1 MFAKSRP
8 IWDLV
13 IGGAAALAVIAL
25 GWLDIVTAPTPGA
38 VDGSIREFGTLLTVL
53 FGGLAAL
60 WWNQSVRLPGSSL
73 EEDTPAPQSQNGAN
87 ILNGA
92 AATFTAGSLFCSVF
106 AGSPWKSTG
115 SCISAVGVLTLL
127 LLAGG
132 EIRQAVLISLTLRPK
147 FREIIV
153 AGLIALAAGAVF
165 LHVGS

>member
-1 MFAKSRP
+1 MLAKSRP

-13 IGGAAALAVIAL
+13 IGGAAALAVIAV

-60 WWNQSVRLPGSSL
+60 WWNQSARLPGSSL
-73 EEDTPAPQSQNGAN
+73 EEKAPAPQSENGAN

-115 SCISAVGVLTLL
+115 SCISAVGVITLL
-127 LLAGG
+127 LFAGS
-132 EIRQAVLISLTLRPK
+132 EIRLAVAFSLTLCPK
-147 FREIIV
+147 VREIFV
-153 AGLIALAAGAVF
+153 TGLIALAAAAVL

>member
-1 MFAKSRP
+1 MPKTRP
-8 IWDLV
+8 ILDLV
-13 IGGAAALAVIAL
+13 IGAATALAVIAL
-25 GWLDIVTAPTPGA
+25 GWLDIFTAPTPGA

-60 WWNQSVRLPGSSL
+60 WWNQSARLPSSL

-115 SCISAVGVLTLL
+115 SCISAVGVITLL
-127 LLAGG
+127 LFAGS
-132 EIRQAVLISLTLRPK
+132 EIRLAVLTSLRLRPK
-147 FREIIV
+147 IREIFV
-153 AGLIALAAGAVF
+153 TGLIALAAAAVLF
-165 LHVGS
+165 HVGS